1 MIRKSAALLFLAA
14 LASPLQAADTW
25 VVDKNHS
32 SANFQVRHF
41 VSKVGGRF
49 SDFSGTIVAD
59 AAKPESSSVEFAVK
73 TASIDTNQENRDKH
87 LRSADFFDVEKFP
100 EITFKSSKVTP
111 KGKNQFDVAGTLTMH
126 GVSKEITLPVT
137 FLGSMGDK
145 AGFETQVTLNRKDY
159 GIVWNKTLDGGG
171 LMLSDEVLVTINI
184 EAGKPKPPA
193 PASPAAK

>member
-159 GIVWNKTLDGGG
+159 GIVWNKTLDAGGTLLG
-171 LMLSDEVLVTINI
+171 DEVQVSLNI
-184 EAGKPKPPA
+184 EANKKKDAPPA
-193 PASPAAK
+193 N